1 MKYDKIVAL
10 NQEKKEKNIHKIER
24 TIIEM
29 MNRKEKISITA
40 LAEYTKL
47 DRSYFYRNVE
57 ARSLVEN
64 AKLEQ
69 GECYNPKKV
78 IFDRACRSVNRQLEI
93 HIKSLKKEIKRLENE
108 NQQLLEENMKLKK
121 DLNK

>member
-1 MKYDKIVAL
+1 MRYDRIVAL
-10 NQEKKEKNIHKIER
+10 NQEIKQRNLYKIER
-24 TIIEM
+24 EINEM
-29 MNRKEKISITA
+29 INRKERISITA

-57 ARSLVEN
+57 ARSMVEN

-78 IFDRACRSVNRQLEI
+78 IFDRACRSVNKQLEI
-93 HIKSLKKEIKRLENE
+93 HIKNLKKEIKRLEQE
-108 NQQLLEENMKLKK
+108 NQKLVEENIKLK
-121 DLNK
+121 NNF

>member
-1 MKYDKIVAL
+1 MRYDRIVAL
-10 NQEKKEKNIHKIER
+10 NQEIKQRNLYKIER
-24 TIIEM
+24 EINEM
-29 MNRKEKISITA
+29 INRKERISITA

-57 ARSLVEN
+57 ARSMVEN

-78 IFDRACRSVNRQLEI
+78 IFDRACRSVNKQLEI
-93 HIKSLKKEIKRLENE
+93 HIKNLKKEIKRLEQE
-108 NQQLLEENMKLKK
+108 NQKLVEENIKLK
-121 DLNK
+121 NNN